1 MASRE
6 KQKAEARKAERASSP
21 ATASMRG
28 LRMSARKIRVVA
40 NIIRGLSVD
49 DAVTSLA
56 MQRRRAA
63 EPLRKVLESA
73 VANADQRNM
82 DVDSLV
88 VCEVQI
94 DKGAIQRRFM
104 PRAHGR
110 ATRIRKQTAHITIKL
125 SEEK

>member
-1 MASRE
+1 
-6 KQKAEARKAERASSP
+6 
-21 ATASMRG
+21 MRG

-82 DVDSLV
+82 DVDSLIV
-88 VCEVQI
+88 SEVQI

-104 PRAHGR
+104 PRAQGR